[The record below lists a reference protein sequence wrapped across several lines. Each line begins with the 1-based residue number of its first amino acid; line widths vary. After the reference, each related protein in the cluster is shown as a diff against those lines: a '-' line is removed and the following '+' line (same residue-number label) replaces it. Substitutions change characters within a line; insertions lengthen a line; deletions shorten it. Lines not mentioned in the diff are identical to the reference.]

1 VTAQEE
7 RLARIE
13 LDLEQL
19 RPSLHDRLEK
29 LEKAAERP
37 AKKGLR
43 GVLAW
48 MGPAL
53 PQLIT
58 SLVILFVGLGVK
70 DSVDLAVKQQQL
82 QLSYV
87 KEMKE
92 QLEAMAMTEAGLD
105 AVERAAVLVAAFGE
119 PAVMPLMN
127 ELRYGGNRT
136 LGAEAGLRSLAFM
149 NPDAVCKIVPRVIA
163 NPVHTLG
170 WEGQMVSARIL
181 AAGGCKK
188 ALPILREQ
196 ERLLMEARA
205 GNAASLSAIVNETPS
220 VTQQKEWLR
229 SLQES
234 IGILSGS
241 GAPRK

>member
-1 VTAQEE
+1 MTVQEE
-7 RLARIE
+7 RLARVE
-13 LDLEQL
+13 LELEQL
-19 RPSLHDRLEK
+19 RPSLYNRLEK
-29 LEKAAERP
+29 LEQAITQP
-37 AKKGLR
+37 AKKGWTR
-43 GVLAW
+43 VFTW

-53 PQLIT
+53 PQLLSSI
-58 SLVILFVGLGVK
+58 VVLFIAFAVK

-92 QLEAMAMTEAGLD
+92 QLEAMAMSEAGLD
-105 AVERAAVLVAAFGE
+105 AVERAAVLVAAFGQ

-149 NPDAVCKIVPRVIA
+149 NPEAVCKIVPRVVA
-163 NPVHTLG
+163 NPVRTLG
-170 WEGQMVSARIL
+170 WEGQMISARIL
-181 AAGGCKK
+181 AAGDCSK

-196 ERLLMEARA
+196 ERLLTEARA
-205 GNAASLSAIVNETPS
+205 GKSESLGSIVNETPS

-234 IGILSGS
+234 IAILSGS
-241 GAPRK
+241 RGSRK